1 MNLISVSKIGKSW
14 LLYSLLL
21 SIVTGRPWL
30 GRFPIAKGRVL
41 LIDNELHKE
50 TLAYRLKAVA
60 EAMGLSDDDWV
71 EDLDVWPLRGRLL
84 DLFELRTDLE
94 TVAGQYQA
102 VGIDALYRMLPEDW
116 SENDN
121 SQMAQLY
128 NQIDL
133 LGDMTGAVMV
143 AVHHSS
149 KGSQSDKRV
158 TDVGAG
164 AGAQSR
170 AADCHLILREHEE
183 EGVIVMEAAVRS
195 FPRVHPLGL
204 RWDYPLW
211 VPVEGIDLALLKGK
225 KAPAEERQDKR
236 DNETDAAIVRCC
248 EAWRSRA
255 ELKRQLGWGDTR
267 INRGIRR
274 LLEERLLEC
283 GNEDRRGNACEV
295 FRKRIDPS

>member
-1 MNLISVSKIGKSW
+1 
-14 LLYSLLL
+14 
-21 SIVTGRPWL
+21 
-30 GRFPIAKGRVL
+30 
-41 LIDNELHKE
+41 
-50 TLAYRLKAVA
+50 VA

-84 DLFELRTDLE
+84 NLFQLRTDLE

-102 VGIDALYRMLPEDW
+102 VGIDALYRMLPADA

-121 SQMAQLY
+121 SQMAALY
-128 NQIDL
+128 NEIDR
-133 LGDMTGAVMV
+133 LGDVTGAVMI

-183 EGVIVMEAAVRS
+183 ECVIVMEAAVRS
-195 FPRVHPLGL
+195 FPRVDPLAL
-204 RWDYPLW
+204 RWNYPLW
-211 VPVEGIDLALLKGK
+211 QPVDGIDVTALQGK
-225 KAPAEERQDKR
+225 RAPAEVRQDKL
-236 DNETDAAIVRCC
+236 DTETDAAILRCC
-248 EAWRSRA
+248 EGWRSRA
-255 ELKRQLGWGDTR
+255 ELKRLLGWGDTR

-274 LLEERLLEC
+274 LLEERLLAS